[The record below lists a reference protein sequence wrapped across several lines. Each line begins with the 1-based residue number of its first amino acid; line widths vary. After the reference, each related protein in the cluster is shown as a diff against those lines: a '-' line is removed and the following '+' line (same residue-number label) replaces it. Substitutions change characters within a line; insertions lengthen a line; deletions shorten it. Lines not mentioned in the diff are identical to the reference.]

1 MDATSFGPVVW
12 GASAAVVAVLLLV
25 VAILW
30 RAVGAGKWWFWALLV
45 LAAVLS
51 GPVVRGLVN
60 LWGSAPDLRIVP
72 GLVAT
77 WTPAALV
84 LGATVLLWRLR
95 REGRE
100 AQH

>member
-12 GASAAVVAVLLLV
+12 GAASAVFAVLLLV
-25 VAILW
+25 VAILR

-45 LAAVLS
+45 LAAALS
-51 GPVVRGLVN
+51 GPVVRTLAN
-60 LWGSAPDLRIVP
+60 LWTSAPDLRVMP

-84 LGATVLLWRLR
+84 LGTTVLLARLR
-95 REGRE
+95 RGGRE
-100 AQH
+100 IRQ